1 MFSNYS
7 QTKLILR
14 SIVLCKH
21 RPPKNSSQLEEQKHD
36 FQAIQGE
43 YLRGH
48 EAAEDAGKGRSEMR
62 ELEEIG
68 FTDCW
73 ILGLHEKTREIFIM
87 KIQKDYQRRKG
98 C

>member
-1 MFSNYS
+1 
-7 QTKLILR
+7 
-14 SIVLCKH
+14 
-21 RPPKNSSQLEEQKHD
+21 
-36 FQAIQGE
+36 
-43 YLRGH
+43 
-48 EAAEDAGKGRSEMR
+48 MR